1 MPELRCRV
9 CKKLTRPGE
18 EFFPFCSKRC
28 KMVDLGA
35 WVDERY
41 RICGFPLLPPEEAA
55 RSVRKDDI
63 DPEATGDLPA
73 ASPAPEDA
81 PR

>member
-1 MPELRCRV
+1 MPEFRCRV

-28 KMVDLGA
+28 KTIDLGA

-41 RICGFPLLPPEEAA
+41 RIRGSPIPSPEEAA

-63 DPEATGDLPA
+63 DPEAAGGLP
-73 ASPAPEDA
+73 SPAPEDA